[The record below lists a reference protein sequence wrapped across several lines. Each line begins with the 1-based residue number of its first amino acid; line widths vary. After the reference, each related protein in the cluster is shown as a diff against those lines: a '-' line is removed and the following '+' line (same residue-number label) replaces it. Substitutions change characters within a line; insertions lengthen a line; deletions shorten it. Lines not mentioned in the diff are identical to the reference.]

1 MNEENK
7 NIINNENNVEM
18 PVANDAPQA
27 PANPLDQTITPKIVT
42 PTPVEAAPTP
52 APAESPAPAP
62 APAESP
68 TPVVTPA
75 PAAPVT
81 PAVEPQKEVGSVVVG
96 KPMSNI
102 IKPIPVGDIQG
113 SGPVASVG
121 GGNGINEPKKKSN
134 VVSIIVLIVAVL
146 VLIGIILFK
155 YVFNGKI
162 NLSGTLT
169 GTVQTDALVYK
180 DAKKGDKI
188 TFSVTDTLKLILTID
203 EYEVQEGVGTKV
215 TCSLKEA
222 DGSESVS
229 LSNIWLEND
238 NVTLKVPFNKVGNY
252 AVLTNSITSSEFSVI
267 SPEGKVT
274 KYNDMASYVNE
285 ESGLIVNYINATS
298 DEIQIEASRKTGI
311 GALKYGTLITEID
324 YSTENEDEFSK
335 FSRYSVGDGFIY
347 CLDDTSKIP
356 EGTTVNASFTIKL
369 TDGKLNLDN
378 PTVSDKTDFKTFL
391 EQSIDTDCVE

>member
-7 NIINNENNVEM
+7 NIVNNENNVEM

-27 PANPLDQTITPKIVT
+27 PTNPLDQTITPKMVT
-42 PTPVEAAPTP
+42 PTPVEAAPAP
-52 APAESPAPAP
+52 ASAPAESPAPA
-62 APAESP
+62 
-68 TPVVTPA
+68 VTPA
-75 PAAPVT
+75 PAAPVA
-81 PAVEPQKEVGSVVVG
+81 PAAESQKEVGSVVVG

-121 GGNGINEPKKKSN
+121 GGNASIEPKKKSN
-134 VVSIIVLIVAVL
+134 VVSVIVLIVAIL

-180 DAKKGDKI
+180 GAKKGDKI
-188 TFSVTDTLKLILTID
+188 TFGVTDTLKLILTID

-215 TCSLKEA
+215 ACSIKEA

-252 AVLTNSITSSEFSVI
+252 AVLTNSITSSELSVI

-285 ESGLIVNYINATS
+285 ESGLIISFTSATT
-298 DEIQIEASRKTGI
+298 DEIQIEASRETGM
-311 GALKYGTLITEID
+311 GALKYGTLKTEID
-324 YSTENEDEFSK
+324 YSTENEDELSK

-347 CLDDTSKIP
+347 CLDNTSKIP

-391 EQSIDTDCVE
+391 EQSKDIECVE